1 MDETWGRAYLVFR
14 IWCLVFGV
22 WGLEEGAPAAADV
35 REQLPQGATKKV
47 FSVKF

>member
-1 MDETWGRAYLVFR
+1 VFG

-35 REQLPQGATKKV
+35 REQLPQGAKKKV